1 MSSLRVTTA
10 LQRATWLAVTGWQ
23 AEGVLAHDETLPGV
37 RFAVTDRRG
46 GVSGGPYAEL
56 DLARHVGDEAA
67 AVELNRDRLASVLG
81 VDAIAWMEQ
90 VHGRQVAVVEAAQ
103 EPPPQADAL
112 VTATRGLALAV
123 LVADCTPVLAADAR
137 AGVVGVA
144 HAGRKGLAL
153 EVVPA
158 MLARMRE
165 LGATEITAR
174 VGPAICGRC
183 YPVPA
188 QLQDEVAAG
197 VPEARATAADGSPAL
212 DIPAGVTAQLIAH
225 GATVTR
231 VPGCSAEDPALYS
244 YRRDGGVTGRYAGL
258 VWLT

>member
-1 MSSLRVTTA
+1 MR
-10 LQRATWLAVTGWQ
+10 Q
-23 AEGVLAHDETLPGV
+23 ADGVLAHDETLPGV
-37 RFAVTDRRG
+37 RFAVTDRWG
-46 GVSGGPYAEL
+46 GTSSGPYAEL
-56 DLARHVGDEAA
+56 DLARHVGDDA
-67 AVELNRDRLASVLG
+67 AVVEANRDRLATALG
-81 VDAIAWMEQ
+81 VSGIAWMEQ
-90 VHGRQVAVVEAAQ
+90 VHGRQVAVVEAPQ
-103 EPPPQADAL
+103 EPPLQADAL
-112 VTATRGLALAV
+112 VTTVRGLALAV
-123 LVADCTPVLAADAR
+123 LVADCTPVLAADAA

-158 MLARMRE
+158 MLAAMRE
-165 LGATEITAR
+165 LGATAITAR

-188 QLQDEVAAG
+188 AMQEEVLAV

-212 DIPAGVTAQLIAH
+212 DIPAGVAAQLLAH

-244 YRRDGGVTGRYAGL
+244 YRRDGGTTGRYAGL
-258 VWLT
+258 AWLT